1 MKRNQ
6 TSILLLCMCVT
17 SIFTGAV
24 AVGQERMRYPDDVGP
39 APEQIDRGLAAPSR
53 DVDDADTAT
62 ASAGVSTEE
71 LMQTQRGR
79 ELVDQL
85 RVLLVS
91 ESTMGEKHPLYSEI
105 QREIKE
111 TRDLL
116 RNLALS
122 RQIAD
127 EIEEESKDVKR
138 IASALPAMQDK
149 DLRRLILRLIIR
161 VDDLEK
167 EVQAMRKE
175 NQAGANRSG
184 RNNSVGQAS
193 DSRDPADARF
203 IQPLPKP
210 ATQPPVDSGER
221 ESPFSDSPFGDD

>member
-6 TSILLLCMCVT
+6 NFVPLLCMCVA
-17 SIFTGAV
+17 SFFTGAV
-24 AVGQERMRYPDDVGP
+24 AVGQERMRYPDDAGP
-39 APEQIDRGLAAPSR
+39 APEQIDRGLAVPTR
-53 DVDDADTAT
+53 VVDDADTAT
-62 ASAGVSTEE
+62 ASAGVSTQD

-79 ELVDQL
+79 ELVNQL

-91 ESTMGEKHPLYSEI
+91 ESTMGERHPLYSEI

-122 RQIAD
+122 RQIAN
-127 EIEEESKDVKR
+127 EIEEESRDVKR

-193 DSRDPADARF
+193 GLRKPGDARF
-203 IQPLPKP
+203 TQPLPKP
-210 ATQPPVDSGER
+210 ATQPVVDSSDR
-221 ESPFSDSPFGDD
+221 ESPFSDNPFGDD